1 MFPRVGRFRRADRI
15 LRAREFS
22 RVAKTGQRV
31 AAGGFVVVVARRGE
45 EDGAIV
51 DGERRK
57 LGIAVGRRVGNAV
70 VRNRLKRRIREWFRA
85 ARADLPAGSDTV
97 VIARPPARELSGREV
112 AAALDRLVARA
123 GSAARVH
130 PRGDAR

>member
-1 MFPRVGRFRRADRI
+1 M
-15 LRAREFS
+15 
-22 RVAKTGQRV
+22 AKTGQRV

-123 GSAARVH
+123 ESAARVH